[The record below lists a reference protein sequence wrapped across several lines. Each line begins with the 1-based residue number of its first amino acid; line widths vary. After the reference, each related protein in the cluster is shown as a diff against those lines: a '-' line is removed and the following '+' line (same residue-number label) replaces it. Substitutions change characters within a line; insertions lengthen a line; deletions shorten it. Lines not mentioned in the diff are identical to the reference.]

1 MAAEPL
7 AVVVTCEHAGNE
19 LPGEWAHLFDSP
31 EARAALESHRGWDIG
46 ALDMAGMI
54 ARRLSAP
61 LLAWPVSRLLIESNR
76 SLDAPDLF
84 SSFSRGLSDT
94 ERAAL
99 VERYYRPYRS
109 SIERLITAMV
119 AMGHRV
125 LHLAVHS
132 CTDELNGVKRELELG
147 LLFDPARLFEVEIT
161 GDVRAWF
168 DLHAKDYRLRF
179 NEPYL
184 GTDDGLTSFL
194 RTCFP
199 DRAYAGIELEF
210 RQGFLSDE
218 SASIALAEATATA
231 IERLRTGS
239 RAA

>member
-19 LPGEWAHLFDSP
+19 LPIEWTHLFDSP
-31 EARAALESHRGWDIG
+31 EARDALQSHRGDIG

-76 SLDAPDLF
+76 SLDARTC
-84 SSFSRGLSDT
+84 SRRSP
-94 ERAAL
+94 AASAIPNAVL

-132 CTDELNGVKRELELG
+132 CTD
-147 LLFDPARLFEVEIT
+147 
-161 GDVRAWF
+161 
-168 DLHAKDYRLRF
+168 
-179 NEPYL
+179 
-184 GTDDGLTSFL
+184 
-194 RTCFP
+194 
-199 DRAYAGIELEF
+199 
-210 RQGFLSDE
+210 
-218 SASIALAEATATA
+218 
-231 IERLRTGS
+231 GS
-239 RAA
+239 MG